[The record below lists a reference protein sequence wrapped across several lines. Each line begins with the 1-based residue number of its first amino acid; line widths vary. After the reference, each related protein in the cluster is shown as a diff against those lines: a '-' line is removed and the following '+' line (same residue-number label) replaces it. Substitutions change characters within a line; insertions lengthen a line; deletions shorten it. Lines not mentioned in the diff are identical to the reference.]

1 MRGRYIRKAVLFG
14 LTVIMA
20 VPVVCIAALT
30 IHTVQTGSFDSV
42 EQAERQFDLLE
53 GGLQEADLEHLR
65 IEKIGNFYSVRIGR
79 FDNQAA
85 VDSLFRDVRP
95 IIGSAITMTAYY
107 REERIVKLH
116 GASSPQ
122 VSVPAEDT
130 KEKVKDE
137 VSPVRADTQVSEREP
152 EQPPLAAPQ
161 DDGKTVETTEAPR
174 KQDDAGG
181 ARPLEEQ
188 LALFAGLVVRD
199 KNYEKALPIIRS
211 ELDARPD
218 SPDLH
223 GWYGAVLLKMDRP
236 GDAIEHFRKAVELSP
251 GVSYYHNGSG
261 YCLFYLNRL
270 KEAIIEFN
278 MAVSLDPRDV
288 DAFSGLGMSY
298 ATLGRN
304 EEAMNVYK
312 TLMEI
317 DSAAAEDL
325 LRVIELLTS

>member
-1 MRGRYIRKAVLFG
+1 MRGRYFRKAVLFG

-20 VPVVCIAALT
+20 VPVVCLAALT
-30 IHTVQTGSFDSV
+30 IHTVQTGSFGSV

-65 IEKIGNFYSVRIGR
+65 IEKIGNYYSVRIGR
-79 FDNQAA
+79 FDNQAD
-85 VDSLFRDVRP
+85 VDSLFRNVRSL
-95 IIGSAITMTAYY
+95 IGSAITTTAYY

-116 GASSPQ
+116 GASPPP

-137 VSPVRADTQVSEREP
+137 VSPVRADTQVTEREP
-152 EQPPLAAPQ
+152 EQPPLAVPQ
-161 DDGKTVETTEAPR
+161 DDGKTVETTEAPQE
-174 KQDDAGG
+174 QDDAGV
-181 ARPLEEQ
+181 AWSLKEKH
-188 LALFAGLVVRD
+188 ALFAGLVIRD

-251 GVSYYHNGSG
+251 GVSYYHNSSG

-278 MAVSLDPRDV
+278 RAVSLDPRNV

-298 ATLGRN
+298 ATLGRK

-312 TLMEI
+312 TLKEI

-325 LRVIELLTS
+325 LRVIERLTS